1 MGMMNYMVSEEAI
14 FLDERLNAEEK
25 YFLIGLWSLDRSRVG
40 VVEVTYKD
48 IMDFIKIRS
57 RSKISKLLSNLKTK
71 GYIEMM
77 KTGRATRYFLYKGY
91 LFYKSLV
98 EKTLNIGGQEFK
110 KVKNNSEINEEKNE
124 NKDFSLKEENHK
136 KSYLYINN
144 TTIEEESYG
153 KKELNLGE
161 NNKLSNN
168 FKDTESLKSRDRDSI
183 EDKVDVEVSKDNN
196 ITKDKVD
203 EKVTEDKNVSK
214 NEYDD
219 GGINGISNMKNSN
232 EKYSKAFEIGEVLQS
247 LNGKTSDVSMV
258 SKVGT
263 HNGSIDET
271 LKIQEKNNNI
281 YIRIIE
287 CWNSCNINGKE
298 ELSLKNKLAMEKAL
312 LNFSVYEIIDGIS
325 HYSEILK
332 SKYYYSFVWSL
343 KSFLV
348 KDNGIKRF
356 VDKGDLWNQYSLKFK
371 NKDKFKKKMDFTK
384 YIY

>member
-98 EKTLNIGGQEFK
+98 EKTLKIGGQEFR
-110 KVKNNSEINEEKNE
+110 KVKNNSEE
-124 NKDFSLKEENHK
+124 N
-136 KSYLYINN
+136 
-144 TTIEEESYG
+144 
-153 KKELNLGE
+153 
-161 NNKLSNN
+161 
-168 FKDTESLKSRDRDSI
+168 I

-196 ITKDKVD
+196 ITKDKVNK
-203 EKVTEDKNVSK
+203 KVTEDKNIIK

-232 EKYSKAFEIGEVLQS
+232 EKYSKASEIGEVLQS